1 MEEGREGGGGGAR
14 TVEVKAEGGS
24 GRGRQQGLAQA
35 CPVQV
40 SLPSKNIDTQNEKR
54 VKTASLYIKR
64 AYVGLF

>member
-1 MEEGREGGGGGAR
+1 MEEGGEGGGGGAR

-40 SLPSKNIDTQNEKR
+40 SLPSKNIETQNK
-54 VKTASLYIKR
+54 KN
-64 AYVGLF
+64 G